1 MSLAA
6 KIFNAIGKPIEKGF
20 ELLPANRSDVV
31 SRVPRTALESD
42 LDIAVAMIDVRIP
55 ALKFSISS
63 SLLAA
68 NLSFFRVGS
77 FFLDQ
82 QGLFD

>member
-20 ELLPANRSDVV
+20 ELLPANWSDVV
-31 SRVPRTALESD
+31 NWAPRTALKRA
-42 LDIAVAMIDVRIP
+42 LDIAVAMIDDCIP
-55 ALKFSISS
+55 AVKFSISS

-68 NLSFFRVGS
+68 NLSFFIVGS

-82 QGLFD
+82 RHLFD